1 LLLSPHDLLRV
12 RKPARYVGGELGAV
26 VRNDDAIRLR
36 FALCFP
42 DVYEIAMSHLG
53 SQILYSVL
61 NCLPRVAC
69 ERVHAPWPDYAD
81 LLREKRLRLHSLETG
96 RPLHEFDIVGF
107 SLQTETCY
115 PTVLWML
122 DLGGVKQEAGD
133 REDDP
138 LVIVG
143 GPCAVNPEPLAPFID
158 AAVVGDGEDVI
169 VELCDAWLASAHRP
183 RAERVAD
190 LAGVESVYV
199 PALGTDRGVRM
210 RKVRDLD
217 AAPYPRRPILPHIEA
232 VHDRVTL
239 EIARGCTRGCRFCQ
253 AGAIDRPARFRSAD
267 TLKARAREHLAAT
280 GHEEVS
286 LLSLSA
292 ADYPGIEDLCHD
304 LAAEHADAGV
314 GLALPSTRVD
324 AFSVSLAKSIGAV
337 RRSGITLA
345 PEAGTQRLRD
355 VVNKQVSDADIM
367 AAAEAAFASGFE
379 LVKLYFMLGLPTE
392 TDEDAEGIADII
404 ARIAELGRRHGSRRG
419 KIVTASLAAFVP
431 KPHTPFQWE
440 AQADG
445 ETLDRRRRIVTDAL
459 RRERRAAVHWH
470 DPGRA
475 LLECA
480 LARGGRETAEAVR
493 QAYLLGARLD
503 GWDECFSSDVWVEA
517 FRRAGLGLNDAARAL
532 DPAVMLPWDHIR
544 TAVSKEFLLR
554 EAERARQGLTT
565 ADCAGVRCHGCGA
578 GCNMAG

>member
-1 LLLSPHDLLRV
+1 MVSPHDLLRV

-26 VRNDDAIRLR
+26 AKHDDAVRLR
-36 FALCFP
+36 FGLCFP

-61 NCLPRVAC
+61 NSLPWVAC

-96 RPLHEFDIVGF
+96 RPLREFDILGF

-122 DLGGVKQEAGD
+122 ELGGVAQEAGD
-133 REDDP
+133 RHDDP

-158 AAVVGDGEDVI
+158 AAVIGDGEDVV
-169 VELCDAWLASAHRP
+169 VELCDAWLASSGRP
-183 RAERVAD
+183 RAERIAK
-190 LAGVESVYV
+190 LPSIEGVYV
-199 PALGTDRGVRM
+199 PALGTDRVVRM
-210 RKVRDLD
+210 RKVLDLD
-217 AAPYPRRPILPHIEA
+217 AAPYPVHPIVPHIEA

-253 AGAIDRPARFRSAD
+253 AGAIDRPARYRSAD
-267 TLKARAREHLAAT
+267 TVRRQAREHLTAT

-292 ADYPGIEDLCHD
+292 ADYPGIEELCRD
-304 LAAEHADAGV
+304 LAAEHAGARV
-314 GLALPSTRVD
+314 SLSLPSTRVD
-324 AFSVSLAKSIGAV
+324 AFSVSLAESISRV

-355 VVNKQVSDADIM
+355 VINKQVTDEDIM
-367 AAAEAAFASGFE
+367 TAAEAAFASGFE

-392 TDEDAEGIADII
+392 TDEDAEGIAGII
-404 ARIAELGRRHGSRRG
+404 ARITGLGRGHGSRRG

-440 AQADG
+440 AQADS
-445 ETLDRRRRIVTDAL
+445 ETFDRRRRIVTDAL
-459 RRERRAAVHWH
+459 KRERRAAVHWH
-470 DPGRA
+470 DPRRA

-493 QAYLLGARLD
+493 QAYLLGSRLD

-517 FRRAGLGLNDAARAL
+517 FRRAGLDLGEAAQAL
-532 DPAVMLPWDHIR
+532 DPGAPLPWDHIR

-565 ADCAGVRCHGCGA
+565 PDCGGVRCYGCGA
-578 GCNMAG
+578 GCKMAG